1 MYSSLNRNEECLFE
15 YQRGMNKSKQV
26 YLYFFSVSSFSMET
40 FEPLCAAFQWIAGR
54 ISEFLGKRSGKSITA
69 TRSSRSKQDLSMVIP
84 FLLKAL
90 KLSFVGVFAQS
101 TMISISKSLESL
113 KTRD

>member
-1 MYSSLNRNEECLFE
+1 MYSSLNRNEACLFE
-15 YQRGMNKSKQV
+15 YQRGMELNIAF
-26 YLYFFSVSSFSMET
+26 LFSVSGFSMET

-69 TRSSRSKQDLSMVIP
+69 TRSSKSKQDLSMVFP

-90 KLSFVGVFAQS
+90 KLSFIGVFVQS